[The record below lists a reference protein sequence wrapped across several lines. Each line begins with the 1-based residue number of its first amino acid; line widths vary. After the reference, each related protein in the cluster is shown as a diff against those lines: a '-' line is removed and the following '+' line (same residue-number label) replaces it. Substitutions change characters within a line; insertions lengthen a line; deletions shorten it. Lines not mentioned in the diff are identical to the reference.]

1 MKWLKV
7 RFPKHFDQLAEQTV
21 GGWVD
26 KEAKQR
32 GEWQWKESVLKQV
45 KNGNRPHADS
55 TRTGILVRILFRYV
69 LSA

>member
-55 TRTGILVRILFRYV
+55 T
-69 LSA
+69 